1 MKEVMELKYIELK
14 SGYNDNGPAWI
25 GWVKNSQSGKTLYFN
40 DHAFQKASEGKGWY
54 YDIETGER
62 YWISGVKKN
71 GMDRHWAGS
80 GYGRIQLARDAV
92 EEYLSITGASEID
105 SRQLEVV
112 EIPLSY
118 PVERIQALLNEKMKE
133 ES

>member
-25 GWVKNSQSGKTLYFN
+25 GWVKSSQSGKTLYFN

-118 PVERIQALLNEKMKE
+118 SVERIQALLNEKMKE

>member
-1 MKEVMELKYIELK
+1 MELKYIELK
-14 SGYNDNGPAWI
+14 RGYNDNGPARI
-25 GWVKNSQSGKTLYFN
+25 GWKKHNPRRKTVNFN

-54 YDIETGER
+54 YDVETGER

-71 GMDRHWAGS
+71 GLDRHWAGR
-80 GYGRIQLARDAV
+80 GYDRIQLAQDAV

>member
-25 GWVKNSQSGKTLYFN
+25 GWVKSSQSGKTLHFN

-118 PVERIQALLNEKMKE
+118 PVERIQALLKEKMKE